1 MRKPTTSGRFSE
13 YFRQL
18 FFEQTS
24 YKMVALFIALIL
36 WFTILGR
43 RDFVLS
49 KTIEVEVLPGQGQAV
64 VTQSI
69 DRVKVKVSGPRNA
82 LKRFMDSGLS
92 QMVTVDAA
100 NKPDGEYELEIPTA
114 KIDVPFGVRV
124 LQVRPSSVKVQLKKT
139 TQSSKE

>member
-1 MRKPTTSGRFSE
+1 MRRATPSNRFSQ
-13 YFRQL
+13 YLRQL
-18 FFEQTS
+18 FLEQTS
-24 YKMVALFIALIL
+24 YKMVAFVIALIL

-49 KTIEVEVLPGQGQAV
+49 KTIEVEVIPGQGQAV
-64 VTQSI
+64 VTQSL

-92 QMVTVDAA
+92 QMVSVDASNHA
-100 NKPDGEYELEIPTA
+100 DGEYELEIPMA

-124 LQVRPSSVKVQLKKT
+124 LQIRPSSVKVQLKKIN
-139 TQSSKE
+139 SSKE